1 MLVDSFLVILL
12 NENLYESN
20 FQGIPSQQLFTH
32 SRVEQNLTKYEIEEI
47 LIHLRGLFFQ
57 ISLRGCN
64 TLLDIFLAAFCLKN
78 IFAAYR
84 YPLVKTEK
92 RKLQYE
98 CMSLERNAYLYC
110 IVHCPKFLKFSRDM
124 LRSVDATKLNGAELL
139 GLFSRITFWTVLLFF
154 VNELHNIL
162 RNSLWFCSVI

>member
-64 TLLDIFLAAFCLKN
+64 ILLDIFLAAFCLKN

-98 CMSLERNAYLYC
+98 CMSLETNAYLYC
-110 IVHCPKFLKFSRDM
+110 ILYSIRVPYKIQSHETWFSRSF
-124 LRSVDATKLNGAELL
+124 LTEKEVIPKREILPTK
-139 GLFSRITFWTVLLFF
+139 
-154 VNELHNIL
+154 
-162 RNSLWFCSVI
+162 

>member
-64 TLLDIFLAAFCLKN
+64 ILLDIFLAAFCLKN

-98 CMSLERNAYLYC
+98 CMSLETNAYLYC
-110 IVHCPKFLKFSRDM
+110 IVYGYPIQNIESRNLVFAKFLNRKGSYPETGNF
-124 LRSVDATKLNGAELL
+124 AN
-139 GLFSRITFWTVLLFF
+139 
-154 VNELHNIL
+154 
-162 RNSLWFCSVI
+162 